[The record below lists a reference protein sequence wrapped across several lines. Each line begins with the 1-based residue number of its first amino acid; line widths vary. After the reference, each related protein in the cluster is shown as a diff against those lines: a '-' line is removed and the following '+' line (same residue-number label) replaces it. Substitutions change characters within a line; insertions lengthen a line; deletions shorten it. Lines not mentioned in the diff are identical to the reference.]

1 MSGEYQSLLRGSRN
15 LALSTMFCRVL
26 GFFREMLTASALG
39 AGAYT
44 SAWVMAL
51 TLPSLFRRIL
61 GEGALGSALV
71 PMIVHSIEQEGTLRA
86 RERFST
92 IFCYLTLLLCLISL
106 LISIPAYVLGSV
118 LPPGHW
124 QMAAWLTPF
133 IMPYCV
139 FICSVGVMTC
149 YANSLRE
156 YFLPSL
162 AAILQNLV
170 MIGALFLIQFQWY
183 PGAGAIGALRI
194 LALSVVLSGILEFL
208 LLLWIIRKKNMF
220 LVLSPQILR
229 DLDTIRSIIKLAL
242 PGIFAASA
250 VQISLVVDRCIAGYI
265 SEYAP
270 SALYFSERLVY
281 LPIGVFAFAF
291 GTVSLAEM
299 SKAAARDDIPSLAD
313 MYTFSLRNLL
323 YVTLPITVFMLLSC
337 EELITAFYKRGQFD
351 SRAVKAVAY
360 AMMFYIP
367 GIPFFS
373 MYKVTVATFTA
384 RKDMITPFKI
394 SVLSVLLNIV
404 LNLILMHW
412 LQHGGIA
419 LATVLASIFS
429 NGALIFLLLRKY
441 PASIF
446 HFGGLLR
453 MLAKAVVICGIAGFA
468 AKWSM
473 TFVRGLL
480 FTAGTSWDAIVQC
493 GCGCA
498 VFGLLYL
505 ILSTLFRMEEA
516 KQFIVRIPGLR
527 RKVH

>member
-1 MSGEYQSLLRGSRN
+1 MSGEHRNLLQGTRN

-26 GFFREMLTASALG
+26 GVVREILTAAVLG

-71 PMIVHSIEQEGTLRA
+71 PMIVHSMEQEGALRA

-92 IFCYLTLLLCLISL
+92 ILCYLSLLLCLISV
-106 LISIPAYVLGSV
+106 LISVPAYILGMV

-139 FICSVGVMTC
+139 FICAVGVMSS

-162 AAILQNLV
+162 AAILQNFV
-170 MIGALFLIQFQWY
+170 MIGALFLIKFHLY
-183 PGAGAIGALRI
+183 PGEGPVDALRM
-194 LALSVVLSGILEFL
+194 LALSVVFSGILEFF
-208 LLLWIIRKKNMF
+208 LLLWIVRRKNMSLF
-220 LVLSPQILR
+220 LSPQILR
-229 DLDTIRSIIKLAL
+229 DFDTIRSIVKLAL

-250 VQISLVVDRCIAGYI
+250 VQVSLVVDRCIAGYI

-291 GTVSLAEM
+291 GTVSLSEM

-313 MYTFSLRNLL
+313 MFTFSLRNLL
-323 YVTLPITVFMLLSC
+323 YVTLPITVFMMLFC
-337 EELITAFYKRGQFD
+337 EDLITAFYKRGQFD
-351 SRAVKAVAY
+351 MTAVKAAAY
-360 AMMFYIP
+360 AMMFYVP

-384 RKDMITPFKI
+384 RKDMVTPFKI
-394 SVLSVLLNIV
+394 SVLSVCLNILLN
-404 LNLILMHW
+404 LLLMHW
-412 LQHGGIA
+412 LRQGGIA
-419 LATVLASIFS
+419 LATVLSSIFS
-429 NGALIFLLLRKY
+429 NGALLFLLLRKY

-446 HFGGLLR
+446 HFGGLFR
-453 MLAKAVVICGIAGFA
+453 MMGKAFFCCLLAGFA
-468 AKWSM
+468 AKSL
-473 TFVRGLL
+473 TPYVRGCI
-480 FTAGTSWDAIVQC
+480 FTAGTSWDAILQC

-498 VFGLLYL
+498 LFGILYL
-505 ILSTLFRMEEA
+505 GMSLLFRMEEA
-516 KQFIVRIPGLR
+516 RQFMVRIPGLK
-527 RKVH
+527 RKIH